1 MRTLTAFD
9 VDTDA
14 LADTFDRMADG
25 LRSRDVLV
33 DELITRE
40 VASVDD
46 AADFRFE
53 MAYHA
58 THGFVDVTDVIE
70 YDATHYL
77 RFADEYVETLLSGRK
92 NGTIRVGFERD
103 FEAGDVVDLIDEGG
117 DKFAE
122 ATVDAVIESSVGD
135 VVQMGFAAWGAPDAE
150 PDSPSD
156 TTAFVVDRLRRHYS
170 DSVDADTVVTGIRL
184 RDVTGADE

>member
-25 LRSRDVLV
+25 LRSGDVLV

-77 RFADEYVETLLSGRK
+77 RFAKEYVDPILRGDKTA
-92 NGTIRVGFERD
+92 TVRVGFERD
-103 FEAGDVVDLIDEGG
+103 FDVGDTVDLIDTDD

-122 ATVDAVIESSVGD
+122 ATVAAVFEGPV
-135 VVQMGFAAWGAPDAE
+135 E
-150 PDSPSD
+150 
-156 TTAFVVDRLRRHYS
+156 
-170 DSVDADTVVTGIRL
+170 TVVRNDFGHYEGVDPADFVDTL
-184 RDVTGADE
+184 SEHYPNQDVDGSTTVTAIEFYGVEE

>member
-9 VDTDA
+9 VDVDA

-25 LRSRDVLV
+25 LRSGDVLV
-33 DELITRE
+33 DELIARE
-40 VASVDD
+40 VVSVED

-70 YDATHYL
+70 YDVTHYL
-77 RFADEYVETLLSGRK
+77 RFADEYVDPILRGDKTA
-92 NGTIRVGFERD
+92 TVRVGFERD
-103 FEAGDVVDLIDEGG
+103 FDVGDVVDLIDTND

-122 ATVDAVIESSVGD
+122 ATVAAVFEGPVESVVRNDFGHYEGVDPADFVDTLSEHYPEANVDGSTTVTAIEFYGVEG
-135 VVQMGFAAWGAPDAE
+135 E
-150 PDSPSD
+150 PK
-156 TTAFVVDRLRRHYS
+156 AK
-170 DSVDADTVVTGIRL
+170 A
-184 RDVTGADE
+184 TGAGE

>member
-14 LADTFDRMADG
+14 LADTFDRLADG
-25 LRSRDVLV
+25 LRSNDVLV
-33 DELITRE
+33 DELVARE
-40 VASVDD
+40 VVTVED

-53 MAYHA
+53 MAYHT

-77 RFADEYVETLLSGRK
+77 RFADEYVDPILSGEK
-92 NGTIRVGFERD
+92 TATVRVGFERD
-103 FEAGDVVDLIDEGG
+103 FDVGDTVDLVDTND

-122 ATVDAVIESSVGD
+122 AQVAAVFEGPVESIVRNGFGHYQGVDPDDFVDAISEHY
-135 VVQMGFAAWGAPDAE
+135 PD
-150 PDSPSD
+150 
-156 TTAFVVDRLRRHYS
+156 T
-170 DSVDADTVVTGIRL
+170 
-184 RDVTGADE
+184 DVTKATTVTAIEFYGVEE

>member
-77 RFADEYVETLLSGRK
+77 RFAKEYVDPILRGDKTA
-92 NGTIRVGFERD
+92 TVRVGFERD
-103 FEAGDVVDLIDEGG
+103 FDVGDTVDLIDTDD

-122 ATVDAVIESSVGD
+122 ATVAAVFKGPVEA
-135 VVQMGFAAWGAPDAE
+135 VVRNDFGHYEGVDPDAFV
-150 PDSPSD
+150 D
-156 TTAFVVDRLRRHYS
+156 TLSEHYPEANVSKSTTVTAIEFYGV
-170 DSVDADTVVTGIRL
+170 
-184 RDVTGADE
+184 EE